1 MDSPLTTA
9 SCLPIHSAAAH
20 LPSDTTTTSTC
31 DVIGCKVPNCSIEG
45 EHGKTASVTQIPKAD
60 TLGIR
65 VHFVQTKLT
74 LENEAHLGTRAV
86 DQKKNNTN
94 ICYQATQLYSVYHKQ
109 IIWIAFLL
117 QVPKTKQT
125 QKQNKKQLTL
135 ALTVRKRIRNTCLA
149 FLEKQEHDDNPTI
162 KTMM

>member
-117 QVPKTKQT
+117 QVPKTKQKT
-125 QKQNKKQLTL
+125 ADFGVNSSQKNRKHLSCISRKARTWWQSDNKNND
-135 ALTVRKRIRNTCLA
+135 VI
-149 FLEKQEHDDNPTI
+149 E
-162 KTMM
+162 